1 METKDLICSIN
12 NFEANIVFDKNR
24 SYREIA
30 NGQSPFFF
38 TPVEKGERKRYE
50 KSENKNEFT
59 STTAAIHIM
68 DSSVEEIEKLFK
80 LDDSGIYEYTCKMIR
95 PYCKGVVDIKIGLVL
110 FQFLHEV
117 GHWNQFMSLDKNVAA
132 YTTWNYEQEKNN
144 YEKMRALKDSV
155 LQRQAREK
163 DNRLSAEERMLF
175 RQYTEE
181 YRNIPKEKEADEFAL
196 SYLKETIDKYR
207 EVCRNKNSNRTI
219 KRRILAIGRKFG

>member
-24 SYREIA
+24 SYREFA

-80 LDDSGIYEYTCKMIR
+80 QDDSGIYEYTCKMIR
-95 PYCKGVVDIKIGLVL
+95 PYCK
-110 FQFLHEV
+110 
-117 GHWNQFMSLDKNVAA
+117 
-132 YTTWNYEQEKNN
+132 
-144 YEKMRALKDSV
+144 
-155 LQRQAREK
+155 
-163 DNRLSAEERMLF
+163 EERMLF

-207 EVCRNKNSNRTI
+207 EVCRNKNSNSTI
-219 KRRILAIGRKFG
+219 KRRNLAIGSNC

>member
-1 METKDLICSIN
+1 MEIKDLICSIN

-24 SYREIA
+24 SYREFA
-30 NGQSPFFF
+30 NGPSPFFF

-50 KSENKNEFT
+50 KSENKYEFT

-117 GHWNQFMSLDKNVAA
+117 GHWYQFMSLDKNVAA

-163 DNRLSAEERMLF
+163 DNRLSA
-175 RQYTEE
+175 
-181 YRNIPKEKEADEFAL
+181 
-196 SYLKETIDKYR
+196 
-207 EVCRNKNSNRTI
+207 
-219 KRRILAIGRKFG
+219 

>member
-1 METKDLICSIN
+1 M
-12 NFEANIVFDKNR
+12 F
-24 SYREIA
+24 Y
-30 NGQSPFFF
+30 Q
-38 TPVEKGERKRYE
+38 
-50 KSENKNEFT
+50 
-59 STTAAIHIM
+59 
-68 DSSVEEIEKLFK
+68 
-80 LDDSGIYEYTCKMIR
+80 DDSGIYEYTCKMIR

-207 EVCRNKNSNRTI
+207 EVCRNKNSNSTI
-219 KRRILAIGRKFG
+219 KRRNPAIGSNC

>member
-1 METKDLICSIN
+1 MYKRQVEGTEPDEIHVEVDAKSPT
-12 NFEANIVFDKNR
+12 ANINKDNLRTV
-24 SYREIA
+24 SY
-30 NGQSPFFF
+30 
-38 TPVEKGERKRYE
+38 T
-50 KSENKNEFT
+50 
-59 STTAAIHIM
+59 HLIM

-80 LDDSGIYEYTCKMIR
+80 QDDSGIYEYTCKMIR

-207 EVCRNKNSNRTI
+207 EMCIRDSDFSGMHNGFRFI
-219 KRRILAIGRKFG
+219 F

>member
-117 GHWNQFMSLDKNVAA
+117 GHWNQFMSFDKNVAA
-132 YTTWNYEQEKNN
+132 YWRKN
-144 YEKMRALKDSV
+144 E
-155 LQRQAREK
+155 
-163 DNRLSAEERMLF
+163 
-175 RQYTEE
+175 
-181 YRNIPKEKEADEFAL
+181 
-196 SYLKETIDKYR
+196 
-207 EVCRNKNSNRTI
+207 EVCGFTNKKKTTM
-219 KRRILAIGRKFG
+219 KKCEL